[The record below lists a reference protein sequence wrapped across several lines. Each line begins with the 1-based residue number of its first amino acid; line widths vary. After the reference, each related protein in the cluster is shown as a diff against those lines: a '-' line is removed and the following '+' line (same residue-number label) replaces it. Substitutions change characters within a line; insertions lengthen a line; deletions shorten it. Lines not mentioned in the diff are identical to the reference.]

1 MSRKVQCRT
10 QFFDA
15 PQSVGVD
22 IFVLLNWF
30 ARFEIKALSLSL
42 SCSSNLSTLV
52 VYLFFSENQ
61 VTQGMHN
68 QCNLC

>member
-1 MSRKVQCRT
+1 MSDVIRVRTKVVGFYHAMSRKVQCRT
-10 QFFDA
+10 RFFDA

-42 SCSSNLSTLV
+42 SQLRWT
-52 VYLFFSENQ
+52 
-61 VTQGMHN
+61 
-68 QCNLC
+68 

>member
-42 SCSSNLSTLV
+42 SQPVNLGHV
-52 VYLFFSENQ
+52 PVR
-61 VTQGMHN
+61 
-68 QCNLC
+68 

>member
-1 MSRKVQCRT
+1 VQCRT
-10 QFFDA
+10 RFFDA

-42 SCSSNLSTLV
+42 SPTLV
-52 VYLFFSENQ
+52 D
-61 VTQGMHN
+61 
-68 QCNLC
+68 CNLDGPNTNTLCSAPTSTKILNVWFV